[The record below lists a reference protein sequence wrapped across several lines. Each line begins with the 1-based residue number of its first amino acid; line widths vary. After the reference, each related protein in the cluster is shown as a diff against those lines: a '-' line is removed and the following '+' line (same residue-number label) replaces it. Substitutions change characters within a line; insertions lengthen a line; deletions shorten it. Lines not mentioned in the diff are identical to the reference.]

1 MLLEIGR
8 IVRVHGLNGEVVVD
22 LTTNVDQRLAP
33 GTLLYTDA
41 EGVGS
46 LLVETSRPHQ
56 HRWLVRFAS
65 VADRSAAE
73 ALGRPA
79 LYAEP
84 VDDPDAVWVHE
95 LFDMVVVDSDGEE
108 RGRVV
113 PADHVNGDTH
123 CGLVPIGSDPELRHR
138 NDQPGTDIP
147 GFLARAVVLL
157 GLPGERAHRRLRALD
172 GVMRTAAAG
181 TPGARGMGGMHGSI
195 PL

>member
-113 PADHVNGDTH
+113 EVLDNPASELLVLDTGH
-123 CGLVPIGSDPELRHR
+123 LVPLDFVVSIEAGQIFVEVPAGLWELVEGP
-138 NDQPGTDIP
+138 D
-147 GFLARAVVLL
+147 A
-157 GLPGERAHRRLRALD
+157 
-172 GVMRTAAAG
+172 
-181 TPGARGMGGMHGSI
+181 
-195 PL
+195 